1 MEAGP
6 RRATRIVGQVFRVL
20 QEAGSVKMQD
30 VQSTASQLIHLPFS
44 VGQPIDAPAHA
55 ERAVDV
61 FLGIY
66 SAGNT

>member
-30 VQSTASQLIHLPFS
+30 VQSTASQFIHLS
-44 VGQPIDAPAHA
+44 VSGIIMP
-55 ERAVDV
+55 RLLAVDV

>member
-30 VQSTASQLIHLPFS
+30 VQS
-44 VGQPIDAPAHA
+44 QPIDAPAHA